1 MSQNIGT
8 RLVYTFIKTQSV
20 IYLEND
26 MIDLRSLSRYEGIKF
41 KKNPQKADE
50 KIMYNYFNIYRSRM
64 LQ

>member
-26 MIDLRSLSRYEGIKF
+26 MIDLRSLSRYEGIKL
-41 KKNPQKADE
+41 KKNQKADE
-50 KIMYNYFNIYRSRM
+50 KIMYNYFNINRSRM

>member
-26 MIDLRSLSRYEGIKF
+26 MIDLRSLSRYEGIKL
-41 KKNPQKADE
+41 KKKTPE
-50 KIMYNYFNIYRSRM
+50 SRWKNNV
-64 LQ
+64 